1 MRRLTLCAAL
11 VLPGCELPYV
21 PGKPVDS
28 AAPTAPEADSDDS
41 DDSDT
46 DDDDSA
52 ADSGEPA
59 SPVEVRVAL
68 DGPRL
73 LRRVSLDLTG
83 TLPPLEA
90 LDAVEADPDAWRSW
104 RDAWL
109 EDAALEETLVMLL
122 AEQWHTRIDEFLIF
136 YLEYGAIND
145 DPEVEYAFERSVGEE
160 PLRLAARIVME
171 DRPWTE
177 VVTADHTMAN
187 PLLSSIWP
195 IDHPGGEGWQ
205 PSTYT
210 DGRPAAGI
218 LSTNGLWWRYYTT
231 VTNYNRGRVAAITR
245 TMVCDDF
252 ASRSISFDDNE
263 ALSAGADA
271 EEAIRTSPS
280 CMGCHEVIDPIAATL
295 FGFWSAN
302 EYNTAEVDH
311 YHPDREDLGPEI
323 LDKSPGWYGRPVYG
337 LNELGQY
344 IAADARFSRCAV
356 ETFAKALWRRG
367 IEDAD
372 SDVFAELDA
381 AFLATDHQVRPL
393 LSELTE
399 TLAYQVGSFQA
410 GASLEQMAPHN
421 ELRMLRP
428 DQLSRALHALTGFS
442 WTWKGYEQLDN
453 DTLGF
458 RIMAGGVDG
467 TEVTQPQHAPSLT
480 SLLVLQRLSE
490 GAAEHLVDAE
500 LIYGEDTVLDG
511 IDAETRPGD
520 AAFDDKLRQLHWRL
534 YAVRADDAW
543 MAQISAL
550 WQAVHEADG
559 TRAAWEAVVAAMLQD
574 PLFVGY

>member
-1 MRRLTLCAAL
+1 MRLRQHLPSGPVPAVLLLTAC
-11 VLPGCELPYV
+11 GLPYV
-21 PGKPVDS
+21 PGKPEGTSGGAGPEVEDS
-28 AAPTAPEADSDDS
+28 AVVDDTAEA
-41 DDSDT
+41 
-46 DDDDSA
+46 
-52 ADSGEPA
+52 EE
-59 SPVEVRVAL
+59 VEVRVAL
-68 DGPRL
+68 EAPRL
-73 LRRVSLDLTG
+73 LRRLSLDLRG
-83 TLPPLEA
+83 TLPPVHA

-109 EDAALEETLVMLL
+109 EEPALEDTLVMLL

-136 YLEYGAIND
+136 YLEYGAINH

-160 PLRLAARIVME
+160 PLRLAARIVVE

-187 PLLSSIWP
+187 PLLASIWP

-252 ASRSISFDDNE
+252 ASRSVSFDDAE
-263 ALSAGADA
+263 ALAAGADA
-271 EEAIRTSPS
+271 EEALRTSPS
-280 CMGCHEVIDPIAATL
+280 CMSCHQVVDPIAVTL

-302 EYNTAEVDH
+302 EYNVDEVDH
-311 YHPDREDLGPEI
+311 YHPEREDLGAEV
-323 LDKSPGWYGRPVYG
+323 LGLEANWYGDPVYG
-337 LNELGQY
+337 LNELGRH
-344 IAADARFSRCAV
+344 IAADRRFSTCAV
-356 ETFAKALWRRG
+356 KTFAKALWRRDA
-367 IEDAD
+367 EDTDAD
-372 SDVFAELDA
+372 IIAELDA
-381 AFLATDHQVRPL
+381 SFLASDHRVRPL

-399 TLAYQVGSFQA
+399 TLAYQVGSFEA
-410 GASLEQMAPHN
+410 GATEAQMAPHN

-428 DQLSRALHALTGFS
+428 DQLARAVEQLTGFS
-442 WTWKGYEQLDN
+442 WTWKGYDQLDN

-467 TEVTQPQHAPSLT
+467 AEVTQPQHAPSLT
-480 SLLVLQRLSE
+480 SLLVLQRLAE
-490 GAAEHLVDAE
+490 GAANHVVDAE
-500 LIYGEDTVLDG
+500 LLHGEDTVLDG
-511 IDAETRPGD
+511 IFADTRPGD
-520 AAFDDKLRQLHWRL
+520 GFFEDKVRDLHWRL
-534 YAVRADDAW
+534 YAVRADDDWVEA
-543 MAQISAL
+543 ISAL
-550 WQAVHEADG
+550 WWAVHETDG
-559 TRAAWEAVVAAMLQD
+559 SRSAWEAVLSAMLQD